1 VQARRLKCRLWVLVP
16 CFVTS
21 GDISGP
27 NAFTM
32 ERDGQRTLRDA
43 LLFVIGDGSSEMKES
58 LIARQ
63 MGL

>member
-1 VQARRLKCRLWVLVP
+1 
-16 CFVTS
+16 
-21 GDISGP
+21 
-27 NAFTM
+27 M